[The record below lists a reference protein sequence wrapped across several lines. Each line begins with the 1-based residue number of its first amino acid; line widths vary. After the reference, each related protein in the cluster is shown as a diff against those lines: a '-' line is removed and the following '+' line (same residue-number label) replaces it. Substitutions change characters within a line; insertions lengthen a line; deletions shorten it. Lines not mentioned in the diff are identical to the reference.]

1 VPQPAPKAPPASQ
14 EPGWCAVHQVQMT
27 WNEGKDGRK
36 GWFSHRTDQGWCKGR
51 K

>member
-1 VPQPAPKAPPASQ
+1 
-14 EPGWCAVHQVQMT
+14 VHQGQMT